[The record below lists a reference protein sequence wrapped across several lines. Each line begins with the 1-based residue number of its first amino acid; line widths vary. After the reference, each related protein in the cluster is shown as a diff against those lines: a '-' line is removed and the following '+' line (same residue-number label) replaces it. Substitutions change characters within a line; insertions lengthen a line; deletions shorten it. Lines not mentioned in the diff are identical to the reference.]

1 MKYCI
6 VGGVAG
12 GATAAAR
19 IRRLDENAVI
29 VLFERGEHISFAN
42 CGLPYFIGGTIKER
56 SRLFVTTAEAFR
68 ARYRVDV
75 RPGNEVISIDR
86 KAKKIRVR
94 EISGGREYD
103 ESYDKLLLSPGAEPV
118 KPPIPGIDT
127 EGIFTLRNIPDTDAI
142 RNHLE
147 MKRPE
152 SAVVVG
158 GGFIGLEMAENL
170 HHLGIRVTIVEA
182 LDQVMTPI
190 DFEMAAE
197 VHRHIR
203 SKNVDLILSDGV
215 KSFARADGGVT
226 VTLASGRTIS
236 AGIVILSIG
245 VRPESSLA
253 RSSGLDITE
262 RGAIVV
268 DDHLKTGDE
277 NIYAVG
283 DAVAVMHKVSGTRMS
298 IYLAGP
304 ANKQARIV
312 ADNMVRGDTRIY
324 RGSAATAIAKVFDLA
339 VASTGLSEKALRAAG
354 IECKSVVTHASSHA
368 GYYPDAKPLSVK
380 LVFSPEG
387 RILGGQIV
395 GYDGVDARIDMIAAV
410 IGMNGTVRDLAELDH
425 AYAPPYSSAKDP
437 VNAAAFAAENI
448 VDGLVR
454 TVNWNEINKHGDTFL
469 LDVRSRNEF
478 SLGSIPGSVNIPVDE
493 LRENLAM
500 IPPNRTII
508 VNCAAGL
515 RGYLASRILMQK
527 GFKDVYNLSGGYKT
541 YESASAGDS
550 GHGEEFVGPDD
561 MTYRKG
567 VAPAGLQTHAAM
579 ILDACGLQCPGPIIK
594 LKEAMDGSVEG
605 SELVVVAS
613 DPGFIRDVRSWCT
626 LTGNILVSVTEDA
639 GKITAVVRKG
649 ARSAE
654 NAVVSTGAGETI
666 IVFSDDLDKALA
678 AFVLANGGA
687 AAGKKVTMFFTFWG
701 LSVIKKPRAKGAKK
715 DFLGKMFSL
724 MLPKNSRKLSLSKI
738 NMGGMGSMLMR
749 FRMRR
754 KKVESL
760 EKMIDSAAAAGVEMI
775 GCQMSMDI
783 MGVSREELF
792 EFVKIGGVATYLE
805 AASSSG
811 INLFV

>member
-152 SAVVVG
+152 TAVVVG

-182 LDQVMTPI
+182 LDQVMTPV

-215 KSFARADGGVT
+215 KSFACSDGGVA
-226 VTLASGRTIS
+226 VTLASGRTVS

-253 RSSGLDITE
+253 RSSGLDINE
-262 RGAIVV
+262 RGAIIVN
-268 DDHLKTGDE
+268 DHLKTSDE

-283 DAVAVMHKVSGTRMS
+283 DAVAVLNKVSGTRMS

-324 RGSAATAIAKVFDLA
+324 RG
-339 VASTGLSEKALRAAG
+339 
-354 IECKSVVTHASSHA
+354 
-368 GYYPDAKPLSVK
+368 
-380 LVFSPEG
+380 
-387 RILGGQIV
+387 
-395 GYDGVDARIDMIAAV
+395 
-410 IGMNGTVRDLAELDH
+410 
-425 AYAPPYSSAKDP
+425 
-437 VNAAAFAAENI
+437 
-448 VDGLVR
+448 
-454 TVNWNEINKHGDTFL
+454 
-469 LDVRSRNEF
+469 
-478 SLGSIPGSVNIPVDE
+478 
-493 LRENLAM
+493 
-500 IPPNRTII
+500 
-508 VNCAAGL
+508 
-515 RGYLASRILMQK
+515 
-527 GFKDVYNLSGGYKT
+527 
-541 YESASAGDS
+541 
-550 GHGEEFVGPDD
+550 
-561 MTYRKG
+561 
-567 VAPAGLQTHAAM
+567 
-579 ILDACGLQCPGPIIK
+579 
-594 LKEAMDGSVEG
+594 
-605 SELVVVAS
+605 
-613 DPGFIRDVRSWCT
+613 
-626 LTGNILVSVTEDA
+626 
-639 GKITAVVRKG
+639 
-649 ARSAE
+649 
-654 NAVVSTGAGETI
+654 
-666 IVFSDDLDKALA
+666 
-678 AFVLANGGA
+678 
-687 AAGKKVTMFFTFWG
+687 
-701 LSVIKKPRAKGAKK
+701 
-715 DFLGKMFSL
+715 
-724 MLPKNSRKLSLSKI
+724 
-738 NMGGMGSMLMR
+738 
-749 FRMRR
+749 
-754 KKVESL
+754 
-760 EKMIDSAAAAGVEMI
+760 
-775 GCQMSMDI
+775 
-783 MGVSREELF
+783 
-792 EFVKIGGVATYLE
+792 
-805 AASSSG
+805 
-811 INLFV
+811 